1 MEERKIGLAPRVM
14 AQGAMGPKEYAV
26 LVTDRR
32 SIFVLEF
39 KSKAG
44 IGGALGGMIGA
55 AIASAADSRMSF
67 DYENENPEMLASEK
81 GSIAIPHDSLEHV
94 RFKSGMLGNWMQ
106 IEYRSEEGKTKKL
119 GVSLVPPN
127 DYMKE
132 KKDNGVKGKA
142 AMHEYVN
149 EVQSLF
155 RRALPL
161 TAASKVEWIE

>member
-26 LVTDRR
+26 LVTDKR
-32 SIFVLEF
+32 SIFVLEL

-44 IGGALGGMIGA
+44 IGGVLGGAIGA
-55 AIASAADSRMSF
+55 LIASAADSRRIL

-94 RFKSGMLGNWMQ
+94 RFKSGTLGNSMH
-106 IEYRSEEGKTKKL
+106 IKYRTEAGKTKKL
-119 GVSLVPPN
+119 EVSLVPPS
-127 DYMKE
+127 DYIRE
-132 KKDNGVKGKA
+132 RKDTGVKGKA
-142 AMHEYVN
+142 AMQEYVN

-161 TAASKVEWIE
+161 TAAAKVEWVE